1 MTRLIHPTRGTDIGT
16 SHETAVHVGATGLQ
30 AWQQDRAAAAVK
42 AHPGLTSMELAKA
55 TGHDR
60 YMLARRLPELL
71 ETGRVWRGPK
81 KPCSVSSRSGCTW
94 WPVAPGDNLPLGL

>member
-1 MTRLIHPTRGTDIGT
+1 MSSRLARSTDIST
-16 SHETAVHVGATGLQ
+16 SHEAAMQVVSGGLQTLQQDHAVGAI
-30 AWQQDRAAAAVK
+30 K

-71 ETGRVWRGPK
+71 EDGRAWRGPK
-81 KPCSVSSRSGCTW
+81 KPCAVSGRSACTW
-94 WPVAPGDNLPLGL
+94 WPVAPGENLALVI